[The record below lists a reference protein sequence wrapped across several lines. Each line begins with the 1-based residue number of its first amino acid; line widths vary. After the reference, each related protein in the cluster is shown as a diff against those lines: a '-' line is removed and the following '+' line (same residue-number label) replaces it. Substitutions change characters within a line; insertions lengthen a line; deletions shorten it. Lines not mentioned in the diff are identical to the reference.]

1 MSKVLDQTNREYL
14 ASLIPKDIPD
24 WKASWEEGYKIGQG
38 IEIMETPFMKKYGVK
53 SDAEYRL
60 QQAAQGKLTYQIN
73 MGLASVEDEAAG
85 LREAE
90 KFNEETGLRIS
101 FAHQLPKN
109 IVGTPKDK
117 RDGVPTALG
126 FDLNELSDWTAI
138 TQASTIEAIFADNH
152 LGYPNAVET
161 TINALKAGSRYQGMF
176 GMFQQVAP
184 GCPDEVW
191 NMNENVK
198 ALGIV
203 ASKWDDQII
212 VNSNQDDS
220 LPAYCMD
227 LTSYLAWAKWERY
240 VVTDLCKARYAFSFG
255 NLTSNLIHKAAMWL
269 AASDTFR
276 LDDQPGIEFIYPNT
290 VDHWDH
296 HLHSNYGFQI
306 PEALMLNLVERKFKT
321 GGSFLSV
328 PISEKVAI
336 PTVPEML
343 DMTGACQRTDEAAPY
358 FEQMMDWTIVE
369 ETRDKIK
376 EYSEIMFQNFMN
388 GMEEAGIDITNPIE
402 MMVVLK
408 KMDPTKFE
416 QLFHPSVVQDGKDRV
431 EPMLPAALWSVSEN
445 MSLGIIDKLKGTA
458 CEEKL
463 KGKRVCI
470 VSGDLHYFGLYV
482 MSRVLEELGADV
494 LYGGNSMDAIDVLD
508 LADEHGIK
516 NIGISLHNGQALP
529 YARLL
534 KQLTEERGREY
545 NFYLG
550 GALTSFLHEDD
561 EVPVD
566 VTEYIEEMGLHTTSS
581 VEELAEALAEQE
593 DD

>member
-1 MSKVLDQTNREYL
+1 MGKVLDQTNREYL

-24 WKASWEEGYKIGQG
+24 WKASWEEGYKIGQD

-73 MGLASVEDEAAG
+73 MGLASVEDEAEG

-90 KFNEETGLRIS
+90 KFMRKQDFVSALLIS
-101 FAHQLPKN
+101 FRRILSVHRRINGKVCRP
-109 IVGTPKDK
+109 
-117 RDGVPTALG
+117 ALG
-126 FDLNELSDWTAI
+126 FDLDELSDWTTI
-138 TQASTIEAIFADNH
+138 TQASTVQAVFADNH

-161 TINALKAGSRYQGMF
+161 TINALKAGSMYQGMF

-191 NMNENVK
+191 NMNENIK

-203 ASKWDDQII
+203 AAKWDDRVI

-227 LTSYLAWAKWERY
+227 LASYLAWAKWERY

-276 LDDQPGIEFIYPNT
+276 RDDQPGIEFIYPNT

-306 PEALMLNLVERKFKT
+306 PEALMLNLVERKYKT

-343 DMTGACQRTDEAAPY
+343 DMTGACQRTDESAPY

-369 ETRDKIK
+369 ETRDHIK
-376 EYSEIMFQNFMN
+376 EYSEIMFQNFLN

-431 EPMLPAALWSVSEN
+431 EPMLPAALWSVQRICLWES
-445 MSLGIIDKLKGTA
+445 S
-458 CEEKL
+458 
-463 KGKRVCI
+463 
-470 VSGDLHYFGLYV
+470 
-482 MSRVLEELGADV
+482 
-494 LYGGNSMDAIDVLD
+494 
-508 LADEHGIK
+508 
-516 NIGISLHNGQALP
+516 IS
-529 YARLL
+529 
-534 KQLTEERGREY
+534 
-545 NFYLG
+545 
-550 GALTSFLHEDD
+550 
-561 EVPVD
+561 
-566 VTEYIEEMGLHTTSS
+566 
-581 VEELAEALAEQE
+581 
-593 DD
+593 

>member
-1 MSKVLDQTNREYL
+1 MGKILDQTNREYL

-24 WKASWEEGYKIGQG
+24 WKASWEEGFKIGQEL
-38 IEIMETPFMKKYGVK
+38 EIMETPFMKKYGVK

-73 MGLASVEDEAAG
+73 MGLASVEDEAEG
-85 LREAE
+85 LRQAE

-101 FAHQLPKN
+101 FAHQLPKT

-117 RDGVPTALG
+117 REGVPTALG
-126 FDLNELSDWTAI
+126 FDLNELEDWTAI
-138 TQASTIEAIFADNH
+138 TQASTIQAVFADDH

-161 TINALKAGSRYQGMF
+161 TINSLKAGSMYQGMF

-203 ASKWDDQII
+203 AAKWDDRVI

-227 LTSYLAWAKWERY
+227 LASYLAWAKWERY
-240 VVTDLCKARYAFSFG
+240 VVTDLCKARYALSFG
-255 NLTSNLIHKAAMWL
+255 NLTSNLIHKAAFWL
-269 AASDTFR
+269 AADDTFR
-276 LDDQPGIEFIYPNT
+276 RDDQPGLEFIYPNT
-290 VDHWDH
+290 VDHWAH

-306 PEALMLNLVERKFKT
+306 PEALMLNLVERRYKT
-321 GGSFLSV
+321 GASFLTV

-336 PTVPEML
+336 PTVEEML

-358 FEQMMDWTIVE
+358 FEQLMDWTIVE
-369 ETRDKIK
+369 ETRDRIK
-376 EYSEIMFQNFMN
+376 EFSEIMYQNFMT

-416 QLFHPSVVQDGKDRV
+416 QLFHPSIVQDGKSRV
-431 EPMLPAALWSVSEN
+431 EPILPAALWSLSEN
-445 MSLGIIDKLKGTA
+445 MALEIIKRFEGTE
-458 CEEKL
+458 CEQKL
-463 KGKRVCI
+463 KGKRVCV

-482 MSRVLEELGADV
+482 MSRALEGLGADV
-494 LYGGNSMDAIDVLD
+494 LYGGNSMDAVDVLD
-508 LADEHGIK
+508 LADEYGIK
-516 NIGISLHNGQALP
+516 NIGVSLHNGQALP
-529 YARLL
+529 YAKLL
-534 KQLTEERGREY
+534 VQLAKERNKEY

-550 GALTSFLHEDD
+550 GVLTSFLHEDD
-561 EVPVD
+561 EKPSD
-566 VTEYIEEMGLHTTSS
+566 VTENIEALGLHTTKS
-581 VEELAEALAEQE
+581 VDELVEALAMQAE
-593 DD
+593 